1 MKKLLDSIYAVGADD
16 TTLDLFESQ
25 YPLPQGISYNS
36 YVILDEK
43 IAVLDTIDARASAE
57 WMQNLGEAL
66 AGRVPDYLVISHM
79 EPDHSA
85 NIAALAQQ
93 YPAMK
98 IVGNSKTF
106 VQLGQFFGAGAF
118 PAERLLEVKEGDTLA
133 LGRHTLQFFMAPMI
147 HWPEVMMEYEQ
158 TEKVLFSADAFGKFG
173 AVCRGGEWAPEAR
186 RYYLNIVGKY
196 GVQVQ
201 ALLKKAAALE
211 IRMICPLHGPVL
223 TENLASYLALYDT
236 WSSYR
241 PEAPEKILVASAS
254 IHGNTKIAAAK
265 LADTLRAR
273 GAAVTEL
280 DLTRTDVS
288 YAVAE
293 AFRCGKMVL
302 ACATYDGGLFPCMEA
317 FLAHLKSKN
326 FQRRTVALLE
336 NGTWAPMA
344 AKLMRAQLDTMKEI
358 TVCDAVV
365 TVRSALAPANDAQM
379 DALCTELLGK

>member
-1 MKKLLDSIYAVGADD
+1 MKELLDSIYAVGADD

-25 YPLPQGISYNS
+25 YPVPQGVSYNS

-43 IAVLDTIDARASAE
+43 VAVLDTIDTRATAE
-57 WMQNLGEAL
+57 WNENLKTVL
-66 AGRVPDYLVISHM
+66 AGRAPDYLIISHM

-85 NIAALAQQ
+85 NIAALARQ

-106 VQLGQFFGAGAF
+106 VQMGQFFGADTF
-118 PAERLLEVKEGDTLA
+118 PSERLVEVKEGDTLP
-133 LGRHTLQFFMAPMI
+133 LGHHTLQFIMAPMI

-158 TEKVLFSADAFGKFG
+158 TDKVLFSADAFGKFG
-173 AVCRGGEWAPEAR
+173 AVCRGGAWAPEAR

-196 GVQVQ
+196 GAQVQ

-211 IRMICPLHGPVL
+211 IRTICPLHGPVL
-223 TENLASYLALYDT
+223 AENLGQYLALYDT

-241 PEAPEKILVASAS
+241 PEAPEEVLVASAS
-254 IHGNTKIAAAK
+254 IHGNTKAAAAHLAEK
-265 LADTLRAR
+265 LRVQ
-273 GAAVTEL
+273 GAAVTEI

-293 AFRCGKMVL
+293 AFRCGKIVL

-317 FLAHLKSKN
+317 FLAHLKAKN

-358 TVCDAVV
+358 TVCEAVV
-365 TVRSALAPANDAQM
+365 TVRSALSPANEGQM
-379 DALCTELLGK
+379 DTLCTELLGK